1 MALIKSNGYSVQIGT
16 DIYPTISSFLAKQKY
31 SQHIMVCDSNTL
43 NQCLSKLI
51 LNCKRLADAEIIELE
66 PGEENKSL
74 EFSAHIWQTLIE
86 NKADK
91 QSLII
96 NFGGGVVSDIG
107 GFCASTYKRGID
119 FINIPTSL
127 LAMADASVGGKT
139 GIDFNEIKNSI
150 GTFAQ
155 PKAVFINPD
164 FLKTLPKRHFK
175 NGLAEIFK
183 MALIYDK
190 KFWAELKT
198 IEPEDNAELLITKSV
213 GLKNKLVLEDPF
225 DNGVRKT
232 LNFGH
237 SIGHAMEALLLPT
250 TNALLHGEAIVI
262 GMMIESHLAL
272 QKKLV
277 VKKEFDEVYSVL
289 TNLFTPPQISQ
300 LSLSSILEVLK
311 NDKKNSN
318 NKFRFALIN
327 KIGSCAFDVEVTELQ
342 IKKAIE
348 YYHSHS

>member
-1 MALIKSNGYSVQIGT
+1 
-16 DIYPTISSFLAKQKY
+16 
-31 SQHIMVCDSNTL
+31 
-43 NQCLSKLI
+43 
-51 LNCKRLADAEIIELE
+51 
-66 PGEENKSL
+66 
-74 EFSAHIWQTLIE
+74 
-86 NKADK
+86 
-91 QSLII
+91 
-96 NFGGGVVSDIG
+96 
-107 GFCASTYKRGID
+107 
-119 FINIPTSL
+119 
-127 LAMADASVGGKT
+127 
-139 GIDFNEIKNSI
+139 
-150 GTFAQ
+150 
-155 PKAVFINPD
+155 
-164 FLKTLPKRHFK
+164 
-175 NGLAEIFK
+175 
-183 MALIYDK
+183 
-190 KFWAELKT
+190 
-198 IEPEDNAELLITKSV
+198 
-213 GLKNKLVLEDPF
+213 
-225 DNGVRKT
+225 
-232 LNFGH
+232 
-237 SIGHAMEALLLPT
+237 MEALLLPT